1 MSNNQSKI
9 EDISEFLELND
20 QALEE
25 IKSKSPELSTA
36 IKSVVNAL
44 FTTYMGVEP
53 TPEPSKE
60 DGDKI
65 VYQITRIGGVKQAL
79 KKANTFKSLQKQ
91 IADTKPQM
99 IKGVST
105 PYEISVYK
113 SMNAKHLEF
122 VFGVD
127 VGIDIKNYNPE
138 NNLLQYVRTQSDNVF
153 EDIMKLAGFDYSL
166 SQTFYNALKNKKMN
180 KPNPDKLQFTASG
193 GDGGGVATFY
203 LHSLLPGDSMGPKS
217 YSPFAGMYTYRLIGS
232 WLSTQGINLINTV
245 GEDPF
250 TVLSLSRL
258 SFTSEQINDL
268 LDGKSIKLMPQ
279 TKVFEENTEWG
290 LDVWYNGSVKLYD
303 PNPEPSPPTHSN
315 YDSVYPGF
323 YPKPAQNDGSRK
335 GPTQSAKE
343 YFNILS
349 SNPAMIN
356 DTYFDPDDII
366 DLKGEDARFIVKG
379 NDGNNYTL
387 STMSGNGV
395 TRWIKARIGKDEVEE
410 NIANEFGKQKDYSTM
425 TLSQL
430 KELLKDS
437 KEALSIFDPKEPEY
451 KELMNEI
458 DDIESVINNIT

>member
-1 MSNNQSKI
+1 MSNKQSQI

-20 QALEE
+20 TALEE

-60 DGDKI
+60 DGDKV
-65 VYQITRIGGVKQAL
+65 VYQIIKIAGVKL
-79 KKANTFKSLQKQ
+79 TGTKELVKCKTFKELQNQ
-91 IADTKPQM
+91 IQKSKPNM
-99 IKGVST
+99 ITGVST
-105 PYEISVYK
+105 EYVIAVYENEKEQNSV
-113 SMNAKHLEF
+113 F
-122 VFGVD
+122 VFSLD
-127 VGIDIKNYNPE
+127 VGKDSHNYSPE
-138 NNLLQYVRTQSDNVF
+138 NNLLNYVRNQSDNVF

-166 SQTFYNALKNKKMN
+166 SQTFYNAFKNKKMN
-180 KPNPDKLQFTASG
+180 KPNPDKLQFTG
-193 GDGGGVATFY
+193 EDGVATFY
-203 LHSLLPGDSMGPKS
+203 LQSLLPGDSMGPKS
-217 YSPFAGMYTYRLIGS
+217 YSPYAGMYTYRLIGS
-232 WLSTQGINLINTV
+232 WLSTQSTNLINTV

-250 TVLSLSRL
+250 TILSLSRL
-258 SFTSEQINDL
+258 SFTAEQINDL

-279 TKVFEENTEWG
+279 TALFEENTAWP
-290 LDVWYNGSVKLYD
+290 LDVWYNGSVKLLD
-303 PNPEPSPPTHSN
+303 SSSKSSTPTHSN

-425 TLSQL
+425 TLSEL
-430 KELLKDS
+430 KKLLKDS